1 MDAAVDAGI
10 NFVDTADVYGGP
22 QRPDMEKGYGTSLP
36 DAPHRPPYAM
46 GRDLA
51 AMEQLVREG
60 KVTCIGSSNF
70 AGWDIATAQSVA
82 SARHFLGLAS
92 EQSLYNLSARY
103 CASVL
108 PNARHR
114 VGASCTACRS
124 APLRA
129 D

>member
-51 AMEQLVREG
+51 GDGA
-60 KVTCIGSSNF
+60 
-70 AGWDIATAQSVA
+70 
-82 SARHFLGLAS
+82 ARS
-92 EQSLYNLSARY
+92 
-103 CASVL
+103 
-108 PNARHR
+108 
-114 VGASCTACRS
+114 
-124 APLRA
+124 
-129 D
+129 